1 MPGGV
6 PVGVEIEMLALTRK
20 AANER
25 REAKFAYS
33 NTIVRKTQRKF
44 NVCSQQAKSN
54 QAAAGC
60 AGGTSFRLPP
70 GPVSSC
76 PLPTNALIAAVMEP
90 IGMPTTLAV
99 AVWLIA

>member
-44 NVCSQQAKSN
+44 DDWL
-54 QAAAGC
+54 
-60 AGGTSFRLPP
+60 TS
-70 GPVSSC
+70 S
-76 PLPTNALIAAVMEP
+76 
-90 IGMPTTLAV
+90 
-99 AVWLIA
+99 